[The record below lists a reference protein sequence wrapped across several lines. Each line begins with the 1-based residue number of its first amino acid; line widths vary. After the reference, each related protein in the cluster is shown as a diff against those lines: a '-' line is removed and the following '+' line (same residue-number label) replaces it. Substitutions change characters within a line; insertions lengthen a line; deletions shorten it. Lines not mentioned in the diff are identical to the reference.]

1 MAAED
6 MVGMDAEVAVV
17 AVVKEEQKEV
27 LAKPR
32 KLDNSIKMRA
42 NHQTASM

>member
-1 MAAED
+1 
-6 MVGMDAEVAVV
+6 MVGMDAEVAEAEVAVV